1 MIKRIIGILAWL
13 GVLALVVYTVIGS
26 GSYTSMLPDIK
37 SIAIEEAKST
47 QPVNVVTE
55 SAEIEATDA
64 ADNEAVDNDAEAV
77 AAEQQ

>member
-37 SIAIEEAKST
+37 SVAIEEAKST

-55 SAEIEATDA
+55 SAEVEATGV
-64 ADNEAVDNDAEAV
+64 ADNDAVDNDAEAV

>member
-1 MIKRIIGILAWL
+1 MAWL

-37 SIAIEEAKST
+37 SVAIEEAKST

-55 SAEIEATDA
+55 SAEVEATGAADNDA

>member
-37 SIAIEEAKST
+37 SVAIEEAKST
-47 QPVNVVTE
+47 QSVNVVTE
-55 SAEIEATDA
+55 SAEVEVTDA